1 MSTYIVPDDADIVV
15 IPVIDDTGF
24 ETSGDLII
32 QIPSPSVRSSSQPTL
47 KLIIRYSE
55 PYTPTNFKIN
65 RTSGSMVVDGVNTT
79 SHVVASPPK
88 QTYVYDFVLDNS
100 SSWVGHT
107 AMVGTDI
114 YW

>member
-15 IPVIDDTGF
+15 IPVIDGTGF

-32 QIPSPSVRSSSQPTL
+32 QIPSPSVRSPNQPTL
-47 KLIIRYSE
+47 KLIINYSE
-55 PYTPTNFKIN
+55 LNTPTNFKIN

-79 SHVVASPPK
+79 SHVVAAPPK
-88 QTYVYDFVLDNS
+88 QTYVYDFVLATSNI
-100 SSWVGHT
+100 WVGHT
-107 AMVGTDI
+107 AILGADI